1 MDRCLKKLKRELP
14 LHMMLLPGV
23 ILIFVFHYIPLG
35 GVVIAFQKFMPAKG
49 LFGNQQ
55 WVGLDNFRYLF
66 AQPNMTKVIR
76 NTLTIATGKIVL
88 SSIVPVAVALM
99 LNEVKKLRYKRLVQT
114 FIYFP
119 HFLSWIIMAVI
130 LHEILSPSSGI
141 VNQILGLFGVAPI
154 HFLGSNECFQGTMV
168 VTDIWKEFGYG
179 TVVYLAAI
187 TSIDPELYDA
197 AAIDGAGRLR
207 QTWHV
212 TLPGMREII
221 VLLMVLKMDGFLNA
235 GFDQIYNLYSPAVY
249 QTGDILDTMIYRMG
263 LISAQYGPAA
273 AAGLFKSAISFVLI
287 SISYYIAY
295 KLFDYRL
302 F

>member
-1 MDRCLKKLKRELP
+1 
-14 LHMMLLPGV
+14 
-23 ILIFVFHYIPLG
+23 
-35 GVVIAFQKFMPAKG
+35 
-49 LFGNQQ
+49 
-55 WVGLDNFRYLF
+55 
-66 AQPNMTKVIR
+66 
-76 NTLTIATGKIVL
+76 
-88 SSIVPVAVALM
+88 
-99 LNEVKKLRYKRLVQT
+99 
-114 FIYFP
+114 
-119 HFLSWIIMAVI
+119 MAVI

-263 LISAQYGPAA
+263 LISMDRPQLPDFSNLRYLLSLSVYLIILRTSCLITGCSKE
-273 AAGLFKSAISFVLI
+273 GKESGKKKNRKSKDKDQDFSVPENF
-287 SISYYIAY
+287 
-295 KLFDYRL
+295 
-302 F
+302 